1 MNSLYCVTRGVL
13 RGILRGLVPPG
24 SSNPDP
30 ISDKKN
36 AIFHIRFQTWLH
48 VYIGRNNV
56 IIVRLK
62 HGHRMASIKIS

>member
-1 MNSLYCVTRGVL
+1 MNSLYGVTRGYSREFFVGSCYPVL
-13 RGILRGLVPPG
+13 QILTLFQT
-24 SSNPDP
+24 
-30 ISDKKN
+30 KKN
-36 AIFHIRFQTWLH
+36 AIFHVRFQTWLH